1 MKKPTKPEAAPEA
14 ETNAAGHA
22 APPPAPPPATSPE
35 PPDPFDPAALRLG
48 ADYAAGLGVRKV
60 ISTIPVRKPGRQ
72 EWFRVRP
79 GDGWRVQTAVFEAEE
94 GREVYLVDKSLWT
107 DLAGEIH
114 PALLLVCV
122 NRAGDLF
129 LWRCKLPGADG
140 RSNAWTESALR
151 IAEAAERQW
160 VRMAANMGGGHYEHH
175 EPVVDLPDPEW
186 PTLALPEIL
195 RIAFRDRFITTLDH
209 PLVRQL
215 RGQS

>member
-1 MKKPTKPEAAPEA
+1 MKKPAKTEAAPEA
-14 ETNAAGHA
+14 EATMAGHA
-22 APPPAPPPATSPE
+22 APPPAPAAA

-48 ADYAAGLGVRKV
+48 ADYSAGLGVKKV
-60 ISTIPVRKPGRQ
+60 ISTIPVRKPSKQ

-79 GDGWRVQTAVFEAEE
+79 GEDWRIQTAIFEAEE
-94 GREVYLVDKSLWT
+94 GREIYLVDRALWT

-129 LWRCKLPGADG
+129 LWRAKLPGEDG
-140 RSNAWTESALR
+140 RSNTWTESALR
-151 IAEAAERQW
+151 IAAAAERQW
-160 VRMAANMGGGHYEHH
+160 ARMVANMGAGLYEHYQ
-175 EPVVDLPDPEW
+175 PAIDLPDPEW
-186 PTLALPEIL
+186 PALTLPEIL